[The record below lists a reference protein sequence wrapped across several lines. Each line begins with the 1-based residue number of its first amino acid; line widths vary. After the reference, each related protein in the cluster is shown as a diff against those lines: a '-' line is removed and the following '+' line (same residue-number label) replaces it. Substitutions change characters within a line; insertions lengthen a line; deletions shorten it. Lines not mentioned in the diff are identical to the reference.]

1 MLYSVEL
8 RSRFS
13 EGKDRNLLYSTT
25 SQKEFD
31 IIFMEQFTT
40 YILYSKS
47 LDAFYIGY
55 TGDDISIR
63 LTKHLCEHKGY
74 TARAKDWEIA
84 FTEKFNTKKEA
95 IFREKE
101 LKSWKSK
108 LRIKQFIDRGKT
120 E

>member
-1 MLYSVEL
+1 MLY
-8 RSRFS
+8 
-13 EGKDRNLLYSTT
+13 DN
-25 SQKEFD
+25 
-31 IIFMEQFTT
+31 
-40 YILYSKS
+40 
-47 LDAFYIGY
+47 
-55 TGDDISIR
+55 
-63 LTKHLCEHKGY
+63 
-74 TARAKDWEIA
+74 WEIA